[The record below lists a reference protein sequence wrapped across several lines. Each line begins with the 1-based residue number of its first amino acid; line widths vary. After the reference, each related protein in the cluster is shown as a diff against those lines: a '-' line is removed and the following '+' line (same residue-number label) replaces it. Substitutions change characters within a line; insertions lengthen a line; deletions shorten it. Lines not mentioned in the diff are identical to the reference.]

1 MGRLFSGGRNRPRS
15 LNLIVGDDDDDDDD
29 DDDGGVFCFTFTKF
43 Y

>member
-15 LNLIVGDDDDDDDD
+15 LNLIVGGDDDDD
-29 DDDGGVFCFTFTKF
+29 DDDGVFYFTFTKF